1 MRESGD
7 VTGLQLFAG
16 IRATDS
22 MRERPNRIAGIRRD
36 RRARDTDAPAPE
48 PTPPTESRR
57 LAAPTL
63 LLFSADRELTALVKK
78 TVKAPWKIEVCEDP
92 AIGREALS
100 RPAVRL
106 VIVDDGAVDEEA
118 RGWLL
123 DRIRK
128 FVPQALLIY
137 IASAH
142 SEADERRARS
152 YSAQYYTAKP
162 LDAGRTAR
170 VIDSF
175 VRTASPSASHR

>member
-1 MRESGD
+1 MRE
-7 VTGLQLFAG
+7 T
-16 IRATDS
+16 T
-22 MRERPNRIAGIRRD
+22 NRIATVQD
-36 RRARDTDAPAPE
+36 RRRRGEAKVISRPP
-48 PTPPTESRR
+48 PPITPSPGAESSRVS
-57 LAAPTL
+57 APTL
-63 LLFSADRELTALVKK
+63 VLFSADRELTALVKK
-78 TVKAPWKIEVCEDP
+78 NAHAPWKIELCEDP

-137 IASAH
+137 IASTH
-142 SEADERRARS
+142 SEADERRARG

-162 LDAGRTAR
+162 LDSDRIAR
-170 VIDSF
+170 VIGSF
-175 VRTASPSASHR
+175 VRVADGHGAR